1 MEQRMRGGRERRRMV
16 GVVDIELMKI
26 QLWRVRWLEGGWRCG
41 VVGGMKSVEGR
52 FGCDIGMVHCK

>member
-26 QLWRVRWLEGGWRCG
+26 QLWKVRW
-41 VVGGMKSVEGR
+41 S
-52 FGCDIGMVHCK
+52 